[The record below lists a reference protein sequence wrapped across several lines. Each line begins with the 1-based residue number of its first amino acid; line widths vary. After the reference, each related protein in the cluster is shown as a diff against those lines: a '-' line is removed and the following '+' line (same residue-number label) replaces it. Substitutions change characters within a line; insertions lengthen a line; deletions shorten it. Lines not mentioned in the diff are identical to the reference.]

1 MVDFKKAIEYK
12 DTKPAIVIKAALD
25 LIHEPGEVFEVR
37 IPKTKKGTIS
47 GYFNDT
53 AIAAAVIAKEN
64 GKHQSIYATV
74 NPIKPAL
81 LARNENR
88 LEYGSHTTTADS
100 EIERRRW
107 FLIDLDPTRP
117 AGISSTDGE
126 LELCYQLANSI
137 VDWLSSIGWPQPI
150 FAESGNG
157 VHLMFRVDEPNDDS
171 ARIDFEYASKMLSS
185 IFSTDK
191 VVVDTTSF
199 NASRVWKIYGTL
211 SAKGSSTAERPHRIS
226 KLVHIPENL
235 GLVTREQL
243 DTMARPLRDSKADEF
258 KDMTGEFIGDMVKWL
273 SDRGQTVVAGPRP
286 MFGNEGQKWII
297 SKCPFN
303 PEHRDPV
310 VGLVSNR
317 PVYRCL
323 HNSCSAF
330 RWKEFRE
337 KIDPTYKDPD
347 TIEKRLIDWGLS
359 EAETVDVEL
368 VATACTMGR
377 KLDGLMKR
385 VKNAIPRA
393 RFIILEDIIKSEKR
407 RFIVETQ
414 GENNEKGNVV
424 GLMNRTRGMQQ
435 EGAVP
440 MFWTTDYDHRVRTG
454 TVGDIHASKVTETDE
469 ISLMVKF
476 HSVGDSWVKQTHTAQ
491 VIKMLASDYVV
502 NPLRQMFNKMTW
514 DGMPRLDTWL
524 STFMGTK
531 DTEYTRAVGRKW
543 LISAVARGMDP
554 GCQVDHMLIF
564 EGGQGIGKSRALRI
578 LGGDFY
584 SEFSA
589 NLKSMNAQ
597 RDMVAVIMGK
607 LIVEMSELATIR
619 RAEME
624 SLKAMLTTTK
634 DDTRLAYE
642 RDAKTYPRTCVFAG
656 TTNEVGQSYI
666 ADITGARRFWP
677 VLCGECGKVDTEA
690 LKDNVDQLWAEAA
703 EAYGRGEDWW
713 VVPDVLVAEEQM
725 ERQMKVEDL
734 DPWHGR
740 IWSSL
745 TDPDHH
751 GAIFHMVDE
760 FVDGNPTGRKIL
772 RIVAP
777 HLILGS
783 VLGIDTA
790 RQNSTDILR
799 VQRVLVAM
807 NFVKTRPSKA
817 MQAKM
822 GATTTYAYDLHQKLV
837 PHLWS
842 SITAAANAAPFS
854 KNRDPSKMDELR
866 D

>member
-12 DTKPAIVIKAALD
+12 NTKPSIVIKAALD

-37 IPKTKKGTIS
+37 VPKTKRGTIS

-53 AIAAAVIAKEN
+53 AIAAALISKEN

-137 VDWLSSIGWPQPI
+137 TDWLSSIGWPEPI

-157 VHLMFRVDEPNDDS
+157 VHLMFRVDEPNDDA
-171 ARIDFEYASKMLSS
+171 ARVDFEFASKMLSS

-199 NASRVWKIYGTL
+199 NASRVWKVYGTL
-211 SAKGSSTAERPHRIS
+211 SAKGSSTAERPHRIA
-226 KLVHIPENL
+226 KIINIPAEL
-235 GLVTREQL
+235 KLVTRDQI
-243 DTMARPLRDSKADEF
+243 DTMARPLRDSKSEEF
-258 KDMTGEFIGDMVKWL
+258 KDQTGEFIGDMVKWL

-337 KIDPTYKDPD
+337 KIDPTYKDPE
-347 TIEKRLIDWGLS
+347 TVEKRLIEWGLGD
-359 EAETVDVEL
+359 TPVLDTEL
-368 VATACTMGR
+368 VVAACVTGR
-377 KLDGLMKR
+377 KVDSIMKR
-385 VKNAIPRA
+385 VKDAIPRSQ
-393 RFIILEDIIKSEKR
+393 FLILEDAVKVEKR
-407 RFIVETQ
+407 RFINETR
-414 GENNEKGNVV
+414 GENNEKGNIV
-424 GLMNRTRGMQQ
+424 GLINRTRGMQQ
-435 EGAVP
+435 EGSVP
-440 MFWTTDYDHRVRTG
+440 MYWTTEYDFRTRTG
-454 TVGDIHASKVTETDE
+454 VVGDIHAPKATENDE

-476 HSVGDSWVKQTHTAQ
+476 HSAGDSWVKQTHTAQ
-491 VIKMLASDYVV
+491 VIKMLASDYVT
-502 NPLRQMFNKMTW
+502 NPLRLMFNKMKW
-514 DGMPRLDTWL
+514 DGTPRLDTWL
-524 STFMGTK
+524 SVFMGTK

-619 RAEME
+619 RADME
-624 SLKAMLTTTK
+624 SLKAMITTTK

-666 ADITGARRFWP
+666 ADTTGARRFWP
-677 VLCGECGKVDTEA
+677 VLCGENSKVDTEA
-690 LKDNVDQLWAEAA
+690 LKANVDQIWAEAVH
-703 EAYGRGEDWW
+703 AYGAGEDWW
-713 VVPDVLVAEEQM
+713 VVPSLIVEEEQM
-725 ERQMKVEDL
+725 ERQMKTEDM
-734 DPWHGR
+734 DPWYGR
-740 IWSSL
+740 VWSSL

-751 GAIFHMVDE
+751 GTVYHLVDE
-760 FVDGNPTGRKIL
+760 YVKGAPTGHRVL

-777 HLILGS
+777 HLILGA
-783 VLGIDTA
+783 VLGIDIS
-790 RQNSTDILR
+790 RQQPTDIMR
-799 VQRVLVAM
+799 VHRVLSAM
-807 NFVKTRPSKA
+807 KFVKTRPSKA
-817 MQAKM
+817 TQAKL
-822 GATTTYAYDLHQKLV
+822 GATTTYAYDLYPKLV
-837 PHLWS
+837 PHLWT
-842 SITAAANAAPFS
+842 SIVAASESAPFS
-854 KNRDPSKMDELR
+854 KNRDPSRMSENES
-866 D
+866 